1 MNVGAKLSK
10 YVSRNF
16 NCNCK
21 KIDVFDVILFQIYY
35 GAYVPIIIRIKKD
48 LTKLL
53 QKWNDAVLCITL
65 VAPLHF
71 RVWKCADLGTAKILV
86 ASPLCPSA
94 NDGDDPIFNNDTS
107 TDGKEEYM
115 DEPSLFEAD
124 FQDINIHRNYQSLS
138 C

>member
-1 MNVGAKLSK
+1 VTEGYHSKSGDHFGTTMNVGAKLSK

-53 QKWNDAVLCITL
+53 QK
-65 VAPLHF
+65 
-71 RVWKCADLGTAKILV
+71 
-86 ASPLCPSA
+86 
-94 NDGDDPIFNNDTS
+94 
-107 TDGKEEYM
+107 
-115 DEPSLFEAD
+115 
-124 FQDINIHRNYQSLS
+124 
-138 C
+138 